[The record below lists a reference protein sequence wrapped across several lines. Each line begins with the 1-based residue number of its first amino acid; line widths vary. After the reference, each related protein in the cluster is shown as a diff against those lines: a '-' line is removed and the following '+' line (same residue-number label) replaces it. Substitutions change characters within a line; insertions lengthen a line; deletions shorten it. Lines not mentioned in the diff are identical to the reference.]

1 MIARLL
7 LSLLLACGASA
18 VRKQSAKSVAPKP
31 GFPAYSQGDEISMS
45 WDGRSLY
52 LNGERSIFLSGSLH
66 GPRASPET
74 WETVL
79 DAAVS
84 T

>member
-7 LSLLLACGASA
+7 LTLALACGASA
-18 VRKQSAKSVAPKP
+18 VSKGVKSVNPKP
-31 GFPAYSQGDEISMS
+31 GFPAYSEGEEVSMS

-79 DAAVS
+79 DAAGD
-84 T
+84 